1 MKKIFTL
8 LAALLVG
15 GTLTAS
21 AAKTFDQVFPADFSR
36 GIPEGWAFL
45 NDATTEQV
53 DGGIK
58 VTCSQT
64 APKYRADLK
73 YNMPTEKA
81 DNYCSL
87 NASDYKVIAIQ
98 FIGKRPE
105 SGALKMSNIAILDG
119 EKSSWIKNAEGYSLK
134 ESAWTDIQDI
144 NGNHTYYW
152 TIGGDNWTGEKTLT
166 KIEIVIADITNEA
179 DKSYTVAWV
188 NWFKDEDDLKAHLNL
203 DAVTLYD
210 ANGDKKAG
218 YVGLK
223 EAVDASVDGEKIIVN
238 ADVTVTDRIG
248 LNKKI
253 TILGTEGVNV
263 NFARTDKAAF
273 LATEGEVATLKNLNL
288 VYANTNASGSINP
301 SESKF
306 LEANK
311 GGMIVEDC
319 VIKNFETSHDQ
330 GVIAAMNGGR
340 FTLKNVTLE
349 NCKVPENRGEIFFGA
364 NNSVVDGTTN
374 GSIFVEKSYT
384 FKADSSFDPAPRV
397 AAEALDADVVPAA
410 NTVKVYTDAHT
421 IGSPVVEGT
430 ADPAKFEL
438 NNTAWELE
446 AKDGKLVIKEKQ
458 SVGIAGVEA
467 DENAPVEYFNLN
479 GVQVKADNMT
489 PGVYVR
495 RQGKNVTKVMVK

>member
-1 MKKIFTL
+1 MKKIITL

-21 AAKTFDQVFPADFSR
+21 AAKTFDQVFPADFSQ

-105 SGALKMSNIAILDG
+105 SGSLKMSNIAILNG
-119 EKSSWIKNAEGYSLK
+119 EKSSWIKNVEGYSLK

-166 KIEIVIADITNEA
+166 KIEIVIADITKEA

-188 NWFKDEDDLKAHLNL
+188 NWFKDEDDLKAHLDL
-203 DAVTLYD
+203 DAVVDQTGKGYESLD
-210 ANGDKKAG
+210 AAWAAAADGDVLTVKT
-218 YVGLK
+218 
-223 EAVDASVDGEKIIVN
+223 DQTASDCMDSKS
-238 ADVTVTDRIG
+238 RS
-248 LNKKI
+248 I
-253 TILGTEGVNV
+253 TIQGSTPDIKINRGNAGKLL
-263 NFARTDKAAF
+263 F
-273 LATEGEVATLKNLNL
+273 LANNSGKSLTLKNLTL
-288 VYANTNASGSINP
+288 DGLDKDATCSFMEASSGSTVN
-301 SESKF
+301 
-306 LEANK
+306 
-311 GGMIVEDC
+311 
-319 VIKNFETSHDQ
+319 
-330 GVIAAMNGGR
+330 
-340 FTLKNVTLE
+340 LE
-349 NCKVPENRGEIFFGA
+349 NVKIQNA
-364 NNSVVDGTTN
+364 
-374 GSIFVEKSYT
+374 KS
-384 FKADSSFDPAPRV
+384 SHIQGLV
-397 AAEALDADVVPAA
+397 
-410 NTVKVYTDAHT
+410 
-421 IGSPVVEGT
+421 T
-430 ADPAKFEL
+430 AKSG
-438 NNTAWELE
+438 
-446 AKDGKLVIKEKQ
+446 GKLVVKNLNVSNCGVNENTGHLFFGQHTSCEISGNNAMSISIENSPFAVSEGETLDNTEPIVIYKYNNGQFADGDAIVNNCTDASKFKLGNTNLVLKAENGNL
-458 SVGIAGVEA
+458 VAREDEDTGIAGVEA

-479 GVQVKADNMT
+479 GVQVKADSMT

>member
-8 LAALLVG
+8 LAALVVG

-21 AAKTFDQVFPADFSR
+21 AAKTFDQVFPADFSQ
-36 GIPEGWAFL
+36 GIPEGWAFFQ
-45 NDATTEQV
+45 DATTEQV

-105 SGALKMSNIAILDG
+105 SGSLKMSNIAILNG
-119 EKSSWIKNAEGYSLK
+119 EKSSWIKNTEGYSLK

-152 TIGGDNWTGEKTLT
+152 IIGGDNWTGEKTLT

-188 NWFKDEDDLKAHLNL
+188 NWFKDEDDLKAHLDL
-203 DAVTLYD
+203 DAVVDQSGNGYESLDAAWAAAADGDVLTVKTDQTASDRLQYGSSRSLTIQGATPDVKISRGNAGKLLLLASNGGNETL
-210 ANGDKKAG
+210 
-218 YVGLK
+218 
-223 EAVDASVDGEKIIVN
+223 
-238 ADVTVTDRIG
+238 
-248 LNKKI
+248 
-253 TILGTEGVNV
+253 
-263 NFARTDKAAF
+263 
-273 LATEGEVATLKNLNL
+273 TLKNLTLDGLDKDATCSFIEASNGSTVNL
-288 VYANTNASGSINP
+288 ENVKIQNAKS
-301 SESKF
+301 
-306 LEANK
+306 
-311 GGMIVEDC
+311 
-319 VIKNFETSHDQ
+319 SHDQ
-330 GVIAAMNGGR
+330 G
-340 FTLKNVTLE
+340 LVT
-349 NCKVPENRGEIFFGA
+349 A
-364 NNSVVDGTTN
+364 
-374 GSIFVEKSYT
+374 
-384 FKADSSFDPAPRV
+384 KA
-397 AAEALDADVVPAA
+397 
-410 NTVKVYTDAHT
+410 
-421 IGSPVVEGT
+421 G
-430 ADPAKFEL
+430 
-438 NNTAWELE
+438 
-446 AKDGKLVIKEKQ
+446 GKLVIKDLNVSGCTVKENAGHVFFGQNTSCEISGNNSMSIAVQGSPFAVSEGETLDNTEPIVIYKYNNGQ
-458 SVGIAGVEA
+458 FADGDAIVNNCTDASKVKLGNTNLVLKAENGNLVAREDEDTGVAGVEA

-479 GVQVKADNMT
+479 GVQVKADSMT

>member
-1 MKKIFTL
+1 MKKIITL

-21 AAKTFDQVFPADFSR
+21 AAKTFDQVFPADFSQ
-36 GIPEGWAFL
+36 GIPEGWAFF

-53 DGGIK
+53 EGGIK
-58 VTCSQT
+58 VTCSQD

-81 DNYCSL
+81 ENHCSL

-105 SGALKMSNIAILDG
+105 SGSLKMSNIAILNG

-188 NWFKDEDDLKAHLNL
+188 NWFKDEDDLKAHLDLNAVVDQSGNGYESL
-203 DAVTLYD
+203 DAAWAAAAD
-210 ANGDKKAG
+210 GDVLTVKTDQTASDCLQYGSSRSLTIQGATPDVKISRGNAG
-218 YVGLK
+218 KL
-223 EAVDASVDGEKIIVN
+223 
-238 ADVTVTDRIG
+238 
-248 LNKKI
+248 L
-253 TILGTEGVNV
+253 
-263 NFARTDKAAF
+263 F
-273 LATEGEVATLKNLNL
+273 LASKGGNETLTLKNLTL
-288 VYANTNASGSINP
+288 DGLDKDATCSFIEASNGSTVN
-301 SESKF
+301 
-306 LEANK
+306 
-311 GGMIVEDC
+311 
-319 VIKNFETSHDQ
+319 
-330 GVIAAMNGGR
+330 
-340 FTLKNVTLE
+340 LE
-349 NCKVPENRGEIFFGA
+349 NVKIQNA
-364 NNSVVDGTTN
+364 
-374 GSIFVEKSYT
+374 KS
-384 FKADSSFDPAPRV
+384 SHIQGLV
-397 AAEALDADVVPAA
+397 
-410 NTVKVYTDAHT
+410 
-421 IGSPVVEGT
+421 T
-430 ADPAKFEL
+430 AKSG
-438 NNTAWELE
+438 
-446 AKDGKLVIKEKQ
+446 GKLVVKNLNVSNCGVNENTGHLFFGQNTSCEISGNNAMSISIENSPFAVSEGETLEHTDPIVIYKYNNGQFADGDAIVNNCTDASKFKLGNTNLVLKAENGNL
-458 SVGIAGVEA
+458 VAREDEDTGIAGVEA